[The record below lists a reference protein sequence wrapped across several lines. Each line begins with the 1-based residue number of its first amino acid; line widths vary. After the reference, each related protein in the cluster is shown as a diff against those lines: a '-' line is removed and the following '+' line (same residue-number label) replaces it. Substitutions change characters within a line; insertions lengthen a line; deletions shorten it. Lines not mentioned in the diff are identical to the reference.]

1 MRLSS
6 LESRVLEDLKT
17 LRLSMLHL
25 RMQALTDRAHFTKVM
40 QVQERIVQFVVG
52 RQEQITLELA
62 I

>member
-6 LESRVLEDLKT
+6 LESQVHEGLQT
-17 LRLSMLHL
+17 LRLSLLHL

-40 QVQERIVQFVVG
+40 HVQERIVQFVLG
-52 RQEQITLELA
+52 RQEQMMLELA

>member
-6 LESRVLEDLKT
+6 LESQVHEGLQT
-17 LRLSMLHL
+17 LRLSLLHL
-25 RMQALTDRAHFTKVM
+25 RMQALTDRAHFTKIM

-52 RQEQITLELA
+52 RQEQMMLELA